1 MGSIRLLPDI
11 LASQVAA
18 GEVVER
24 PASVVK
30 ELVENS
36 IDAGA
41 RRITVEFQKGGV
53 RLIRVTD
60 DGGGMDRSDALLC
73 LERHATSKIRESADL
88 AAITTMG
95 FRGEALPSIA
105 SVSRFRLSTRRHGE
119 VPDEAGTLIEV
130 EGGVVRNVSD
140 SGDAPG
146 TRIEVSDLF
155 FNVPARRKFLRGEQ
169 TEASALLGQVEI
181 LAISHPEIAFTCIRD
196 GREVFRLAATDD
208 LAVRLRDLHGGE
220 FLSRMLPVPPIEHE
234 GVGVSG
240 WIAAPGEGRSDR
252 SLQMTFVNGRIVR
265 SPVLSMPLREACEGV
280 LPKGLHPPAV
290 LFFTIDPS
298 AVDCNVH
305 PAKREVRFRD
315 PGLLREASLR
325 AARSAWGTGGGG
337 VVAPDD
343 SEVPEFGTGFDPLF
357 PPIVAGRHGTGT
369 ISLGYALQGELPAS
383 RIRETPEGE
392 EDGISGIDPSG
403 GDSDSPRASFTY
415 LGRLSGRYLLFQQ
428 EEALLILEI
437 RAARERILFERSL
450 ARIEGGEATES
461 QSLLI
466 PETIEASPAEVAWI
480 EARREILLMAGL
492 AVEPF
497 GSGILKVDAV
507 PAAASN
513 LPTREI
519 LQGLLDDLK
528 ILPETPTLDT
538 RGREALAASV
548 ARLAAAGVPL
558 PDSEAAADRL
568 LGDLLSCRMPYSTP
582 SGRPTVSQIS
592 PGELSRRF
600 QA

>member
-1 MGSIRLLPDI
+1 MGLIRLLPDI

-41 RRITVEFQKGGV
+41 RRITIEFQKGGA

-105 SVSRFRLSTRRHGE
+105 SVSRFRLSTRRQGE
-119 VPDEAGTLIEV
+119 GADEAGTLIEV

-140 SGDAPG
+140 GGDAPG
-146 TRIEVSDLF
+146 TRIEVADLF

-181 LAISHPEIAFTCIRD
+181 LAVSHPEIAFTCIRD
-196 GREVFRLAATDD
+196 GREIFRLASADE

-265 SPVLSMPLREACEGV
+265 SPVLSMPLREASEGV

-290 LFFTIDPS
+290 LFFTLDPA

-315 PGLLREASLR
+315 PALLREAALR
-325 AARSAWGTGGGG
+325 AARAAWGQGGGDL
-337 VVAPDD
+337 P
-343 SEVPEFGTGFDPLF
+343 SRESNSPEFGPGSDPLF
-357 PPIVAGRHGTGT
+357 PPIAVGRHKT
-369 ISLGYALQGELPAS
+369 ISLGYALQGELPVS
-383 RIRETPEGE
+383 RIRESPEGSME
-392 EDGISGIDPSG
+392 GVSGIGRDHQE
-403 GDSDSPRASFTY
+403 DSFRIACHY
-415 LGRLSGRYLLFQQ
+415 LGRLAGRYLLFQQ

-450 ARIEGGEATES
+450 TRIETGEAVES

-466 PETIEASPAEVAWI
+466 PETIEASPAEIAWT
-480 EARREILLMAGL
+480 ETHREVLLMAGL
-492 AVEPF
+492 SAEPF

-507 PAAASN
+507 PAGAST

-519 LQGLLDDLK
+519 LKGLLDDLK
-528 ILPETPTLDT
+528 VLPETSTLDL

-548 ARLAAAGVPL
+548 ARLAAAGAPL
-558 PDSEAAADRL
+558 PDSEVAAVRL
-568 LGDLLSCRMPYSTP
+568 LGELLSCRVPYSTP
-582 SGRPTVSQIS
+582 TGRPTISQIS

>member
-105 SVSRFRLSTRRHGE
+105 SVSRFRLSTRRQGE
-119 VPDEAGTLIEV
+119 GADEAGTLIEV

-140 SGDAPG
+140 GGDAPG
-146 TRIEVSDLF
+146 TRIEVADLF

-181 LAISHPEIAFTCIRD
+181 LAVSHPEIAFTCIRD
-196 GREVFRLAATDD
+196 GREIFRLAASDD

-290 LFFTIDPS
+290 LFFTLDPT

-315 PGLLREASLR
+315 PGLVREAALR
-325 AARSAWGTGGGG
+325 AARSAWGVGGGG
-337 VVAPDD
+337 AVPSRDSNAPELGPG
-343 SEVPEFGTGFDPLF
+343 SDPLF
-357 PPIVAGRHGTGT
+357 PPIAAGRHKT
-369 ISLGYALQGELPAS
+369 ISLGYALQGELPVS
-383 RIRETPEGE
+383 RIRETREGE
-392 EDGISGIDPSG
+392 VEVVSGIGRDHQE
-403 GDSDSPRASFTY
+403 DSFRTACQY

-450 ARIEGGEATES
+450 TRIETGEAVES

-466 PETIEASPAEVAWI
+466 PETIEASPAEIAWT
-480 EARREILLMAGL
+480 ETHRDVLLMAGL
-492 AVEPF
+492 SAEPF

-507 PAAASN
+507 PAAAST

-519 LQGLLDDLK
+519 LKGLLDDLK
-528 ILPETPTLDT
+528 VLPEAPTLDL

-548 ARLAAAGVPL
+548 ARLAAAGAPL
-558 PDSEAAADRL
+558 PDSEAAAVRL
-568 LGDLLSCRMPYSTP
+568 LGELLSCGMPYSTP
-582 SGRPTVSQIS
+582 TGRPTISQIS